1 MPVTLVLGATGGI
14 GSALTRRLA
23 AAGHQLVIGAR
34 GAERLSAL
42 AGETG
47 AAAFTLDATEPDGV
61 ESLVQHALDEHGQ
74 LDGMV
79 NCVGSILLKPAH
91 LTTPGEF
98 EDVLR
103 VNLLSAFLAL
113 RAAARPMQQQKSGSI
128 VLVSSV
134 AAKLGLANHEAIAAA
149 KGGIMGMVGAA
160 AATYARAGVRVNAV
174 APGLVRTPLTERM
187 TKTRGRRGAVG
198 AATSA
203 GPHRR
208 AGRRGGDHRAPAQPR
223 ARRLDHRPDHL
234 RRWRLRDRSPP
245 VIACRMDGC
254 RDGRMEETAQIIS
267 CAFLCRLSHIQSLA
281 LV

>member
-14 GSALTRRLA
+14 GAALTRRLA
-23 AAGHQLVIGAR
+23 AAGHDLVIGAR
-34 GAERLSAL
+34 SADRLSAL

-47 AAAFTLDATEPDGV
+47 AAAFTLDATTPDGV
-61 ESLVQHALDEHGQ
+61 ESLVQHALDAHGR
-74 LDGMV
+74 LDGLV

-91 LTTPGEF
+91 LTSPDEF
-98 EDVLR
+98 EEVIR

-113 RAAARPMQQQKSGSI
+113 RAAAKPMQKQKAGSI

-187 TKTRGRRGAVG
+187 TKTEAAEQQSAQMHPLGRIGEPDDV
-198 AATSA
+198 AATIAHLLDPDAA
-203 GPHRR
+203 GWIT
-208 AGRRGGDHRAPAQPR
+208 GQTISVDGGFATVRPR
-223 ARRLDHRPDHL
+223 
-234 RRWRLRDRSPP
+234 
-245 VIACRMDGC
+245 
-254 RDGRMEETAQIIS
+254 
-267 CAFLCRLSHIQSLA
+267 
-281 LV
+281 